1 MYLCG
6 HPGTGKTSSLNFVL
20 SNLRRNVNLK
30 RHELFM
36 YNAMTYP
43 DVKSFAMLLLE
54 DLTKKLTD
62 KKPKKINRNTYDDED
77 LATEIA
83 RVLS

>member
-1 MYLCG
+1 
-6 HPGTGKTSSLNFVL
+6 
-20 SNLRRNVNLK
+20 
-30 RHELFM
+30 
-36 YNAMTYP
+36 MTYP

-54 DLTKKLTD
+54 DLTKKLSD

-77 LATEIA
+77 LAAEIA